1 MEQKDENSNNNIYS
15 NILFVADLPNETINK
30 DLETLFN
37 KYQFVQASLK
47 NSKSNKIWAQV
58 ILENEN
64 WATKARH
71 ELNGYFLIPNSANND
86 KSKGKAIRICKYESK
101 YILNNNEKTLKN
113 IDFQRNLLIKNLDAK
128 MSQSEFYN
136 IFLKYG
142 DISSGKIEYDK
153 NGISKGFGYI
163 YYYDIESAEK
173 AKNDL
178 NNKEFYGK
186 KVQIVNLIPSKTKKF
201 NNNITIFALNLPKNV
216 SEEEIKSIFG
226 KYGEI
231 IDISLTDKGYAF
243 IKYNSIEEAS
253 ACLSDIKIHPIC
265 FSGLPNLV
273 VKFATS
279 KEEREAN
286 KIFNDMYKNEDIYK
300 IFFKY
305 ISDEEIYDI
314 FDLDK
319 KIRLFIKIIFL
330 TEYIPSSVVI
340 NEKIKCA
347 IVTFNTIKDSE
358 SFLNKFKE
366 YCINRSPMFDCIPYF
381 RIKSQINDEFINID
395 NYQNM
400 YSNNNDKII
409 KNNNIYNINGEDF
422 NNNNNKDLD
431 KTDINNKYINK
442 TNLNKKNNDTNNNP
456 INNGPLSNDV
466 LENNKLNFKNMI
478 PNYSQINSSFDPK
491 SQSFQ
496 QYINY
501 KNNSTFSNNNKY
513 NINKNV
519 KTNYVNNNNNKF
531 LYNPNINNKNNVF
544 HLNINKNEIN
554 IQKTENNKILLKPSE
569 FNSSPKCIYNADI
582 QKDEIEENIIDISD
596 SIYQIVYEKYPKEA
610 GKITGMIKE
619 LGLNKMNL
627 LLSKPED
634 LNKIIEKAYK
644 MILETKK

>member
-1 MEQKDENSNNNIYS
+1 M
-15 NILFVADLPNETINK
+15 
-30 DLETLFN
+30 
-37 KYQFVQASLK
+37 
-47 NSKSNKIWAQV
+47 
-58 ILENEN
+58 
-64 WATKARH
+64 
-71 ELNGYFLIPNSANND
+71 
-86 KSKGKAIRICKYESK
+86 
-101 YILNNNEKTLKN
+101 
-113 IDFQRNLLIKNLDAK
+113 
-128 MSQSEFYN
+128 
-136 IFLKYG
+136 
-142 DISSGKIEYDK
+142 
-153 NGISKGFGYI
+153 
-163 YYYDIESAEK
+163 
-173 AKNDL
+173 
-178 NNKEFYGK
+178 
-186 KVQIVNLIPSKTKKF
+186 
-201 NNNITIFALNLPKNV
+201 
-216 SEEEIKSIFG
+216 
-226 KYGEI
+226 
-231 IDISLTDKGYAF
+231 
-243 IKYNSIEEAS
+243 
-253 ACLSDIKIHPIC
+253 
-265 FSGLPNLV
+265 
-273 VKFATS
+273 
-279 KEEREAN
+279 
-286 KIFNDMYKNEDIYK
+286 
-300 IFFKY
+300 
-305 ISDEEIYDI
+305 
-314 FDLDK
+314 
-319 KIRLFIKIIFL
+319 
-330 TEYIPSSVVI
+330 
-340 NEKIKCA
+340 
-347 IVTFNTIKDSE
+347 
-358 SFLNKFKE
+358 
-366 YCINRSPMFDCIPYF
+366 
-381 RIKSQINDEFINID
+381 
-395 NYQNM
+395 
-400 YSNNNDKII
+400 
-409 KNNNIYNINGEDF
+409 
-422 NNNNNKDLD
+422 D

-456 INNGPLSNDV
+456 INNGPLSIDV